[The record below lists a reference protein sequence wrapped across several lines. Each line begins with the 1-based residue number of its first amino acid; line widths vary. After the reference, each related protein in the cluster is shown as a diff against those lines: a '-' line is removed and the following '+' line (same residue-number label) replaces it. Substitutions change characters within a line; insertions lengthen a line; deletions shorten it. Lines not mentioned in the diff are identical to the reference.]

1 MSQAVRPPRTGPD
14 HRVRVRECPVNVAMS
29 PTSPHDTIGPALV
42 ALDGEV
48 RKLLDML
55 RRDRRLWE
63 HAADNLPGLAA
74 DVYAAVKAQT
84 EPT

>member
-1 MSQAVRPPRTGPD
+1 MGDGMIASTHHGPD
-14 HRVRVRECPVNVAMS
+14 LGA
-29 PTSPHDTIGPALV
+29 ALV

-63 HAADNLPGLAA
+63 HAADNLPRLAA
-74 DVYAAVKAQT
+74 DVYAAVKAQP
-84 EPT
+84 EPA